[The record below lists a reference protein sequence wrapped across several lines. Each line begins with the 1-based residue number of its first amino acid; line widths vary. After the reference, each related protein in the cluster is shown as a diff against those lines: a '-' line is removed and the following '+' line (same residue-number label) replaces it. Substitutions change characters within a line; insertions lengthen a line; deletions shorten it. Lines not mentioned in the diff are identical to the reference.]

1 MTWWTGNV
9 SIVLLAA
16 ISLVIVGYR
25 LWRQRKRRLAAKA
38 NVDDYKNA
46 WGHFMQGG
54 RWLHQKHCMT
64 LFDARM
70 LLYPVHQ
77 GSSDSAWNWV
87 RACLPAEVTI
97 PMNAPTPAELER
109 VIRSDARARRA
120 LIAQRMNDEEGRTF
134 FPFQM
139 LASMA
144 MTSAG
149 LGAPDRSWLH
159 GAVGRPWLVEDDN
172 VRTKDVILQDIGL
185 RCHALELALA
195 VEENMHGEAVDGAE
209 VVADPGAGAQAGAGA
224 EAGKV
229 SDPTSKAIWVEHIHG
244 NC

>member
-97 PMNAPTPAELER
+97 PMNAPGPL
-109 VIRSDARARRA
+109 S
-120 LIAQRMNDEEGRTF
+120 LSG
-134 FPFQM
+134 
-139 LASMA
+139 
-144 MTSAG
+144 
-149 LGAPDRSWLH
+149 
-159 GAVGRPWLVEDDN
+159 
-172 VRTKDVILQDIGL
+172 
-185 RCHALELALA
+185 
-195 VEENMHGEAVDGAE
+195 
-209 VVADPGAGAQAGAGA
+209 
-224 EAGKV
+224 
-229 SDPTSKAIWVEHIHG
+229 
-244 NC
+244 

>member
-1 MTWWTGNV
+1 MTMVWFGNV
-9 SIVLLAA
+9 SILLLLAGMFCVV
-16 ISLVIVGYR
+16 SNRV
-25 LWRQRKRRLAAKA
+25 KTRRAVRADVVNHK
-38 NVDDYKNA
+38 VA
-46 WGHFMQGG
+46 WGHFMHGG
-54 RWLHQKHCMT
+54 RWLHQEHCMT

-87 RACLPAEVTI
+87 RACLPAEVTV

-109 VIRSDARARRA
+109 VIRSEARARRA
-120 LIAQRMNDEEGRTF
+120 LIAQRVNDEEERTF

-149 LGAPDRSWLH
+149 QGAPDRPWLH
-159 GAVGRPWLVEDDN
+159 GAVGRPWMVEDDN

-195 VEENMHGEAVDGAE
+195 VEEKMHGEAGAGAE
-209 VVADPGAGAQAGAGA
+209 VVAEAGAEAEAEA

-229 SDPTSKAIWVEHIHG
+229 SDPTSKAIWVEHMHG